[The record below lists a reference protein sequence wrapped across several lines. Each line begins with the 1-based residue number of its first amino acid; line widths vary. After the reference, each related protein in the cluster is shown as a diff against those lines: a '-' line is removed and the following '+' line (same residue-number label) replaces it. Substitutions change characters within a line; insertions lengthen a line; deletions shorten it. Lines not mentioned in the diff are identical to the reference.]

1 MRARINQQRDHQ
13 TNGGLPQ
20 TSSLMKEGCTALTG
34 HFSDHNK
41 VTLDLRGECGAVEW
55 REAAV
60 NALLLDFLSRLLQSP
75 EALFKF
81 RNQEEKGQVWSRCSS
96 GTDPPSYSFLVF
108 FSSFAFSIFQRAC
121 WSGPYVVPYCLPFHV
136 HTYQYC
142 TVQYCTVQ
150 YKLYRK
156 LTLSLRG
163 TLGEVGG
170 AWQPAFTACLLSLPS
185 QPARTIQYNA
195 RSATLTP
202 MKNGAKTTLT
212 LV

>member
-1 MRARINQQRDHQ
+1 M
-13 TNGGLPQ
+13 
-20 TSSLMKEGCTALTG
+20 
-34 HFSDHNK
+34 
-41 VTLDLRGECGAVEW
+41 EW

-60 NALLLDFLSRLLQSP
+60 NALLLDFLSRLLY
-75 EALFKF
+75 
-81 RNQEEKGQVWSRCSS
+81 SRAQRRSSSS
-96 GTDPPSYSFLVF
+96 GIRRRRSRFGAGAPPVRILLPTLFYVIC

-170 AWQPAFTACLLSLPS
+170 AWQPAFTACLQSFPACLSE
-185 QPARTIQYNA
+185 
-195 RSATLTP
+195 
-202 MKNGAKTTLT
+202 
-212 LV
+212 